1 MGTPLTASVAT
12 ILFGALGAWFAGR
25 VVSGRDVPDRVSN
38 LLHLCMSGAM
48 VAMPWSFA
56 VPALPQV
63 VVFSAGAFWYAG
75 AALFRP
81 ASDARL
87 GLGHGAHGRIAGLWY
102 HAGMM
107 LAMVWMAVTMI
118 PATASADMSGMAEMT
133 HAHGAAGSALTGGVP
148 WALAI
153 SIALGAAFA
162 GATVWL
168 ATLLIREAV
177 GAGRRIEVADLA
189 ASTVMAAGMSYV
201 FLVLVT

>member
-1 MGTPLTASVAT
+1 
-12 ILFGALGAWFAGR
+12 
-25 VVSGRDVPDRVSN
+25 
-38 LLHLCMSGAM
+38 
-48 VAMPWSFA
+48 
-56 VPALPQV
+56 
-63 VVFSAGAFWYAG
+63 
-75 AALFRP
+75 
-81 ASDARL
+81 
-87 GLGHGAHGRIAGLWY
+87 
-102 HAGMM
+102 MM